1 MEENF
6 ADGKHVV
13 ITGATRGIGLATARA
28 LAAHGAT
35 VSIIGRDPEKGRQV
49 IAHISRECG
58 HNQTRFYRADLSVQ
72 KEIRRVA
79 TTLLQE
85 RPRVDVLI
93 NNAAVWYSQFGLTED
108 HIERMFAVNHLAG
121 FLLTHL
127 LTGGLKRAGR
137 ARVINVASNS
147 HFNGKIHFDNLNL
160 AGHYHGLRAYRQSK
174 LANVLF
180 TYEFARRNPGIGI
193 AIHAVHPG
201 LVNTDIGIRHT
212 NPFHRLAW
220 RLRRSTGSSPEEGAA
235 TTVFLASAPEGGSM
249 TPRYWSD
256 CLPRLSSA
264 RSHNA
269 DDAARLWDASERL
282 CGIRDY
288 FSGTDGV

>member
-6 ADGKHVV
+6 AEGKHVV
-13 ITGATRGIGLATARA
+13 ITGATRGIGLATAHA
-28 LAAHGAT
+28 LAARGAT
-35 VSIIGRDPEKGRQV
+35 LSIIGRDPEKGKQA
-49 IAHISRECG
+49 IAGISRECG
-58 HNQTRFYRADLSVQ
+58 DSRARFYRADLSVQ
-72 KEIRRVA
+72 KEIRSVA
-79 TTLLQE
+79 AMLLQE
-85 RPRVDVLI
+85 RPQVDVVI
-93 NNAAVWYSQFGLTED
+93 NNAAVWYSRFGLTED
-108 HIERMFAVNHLAG
+108 QIERMFAVNHLAG

-127 LTGGLKRAGR
+127 LIGGLKRAGR
-137 ARVINVASNS
+137 ARVINMASDS

-180 TYEFARRNPGIGI
+180 TYEFARRNPGMGI

-201 LVNTDIGIRHT
+201 LVKTDIGIRHT
-212 NPFHRLAW
+212 DPFHRLAW
-220 RLRRSTGSSPEEGAA
+220 RLRRSAGSRPEEGAA
-235 TTVFLASAPEGGSM
+235 TAVFLASASEGDSM
-249 TPRYWSD
+249 TPRYWSE

-264 RSHNA
+264 RSHHA

-288 FSGTDGV
+288 F